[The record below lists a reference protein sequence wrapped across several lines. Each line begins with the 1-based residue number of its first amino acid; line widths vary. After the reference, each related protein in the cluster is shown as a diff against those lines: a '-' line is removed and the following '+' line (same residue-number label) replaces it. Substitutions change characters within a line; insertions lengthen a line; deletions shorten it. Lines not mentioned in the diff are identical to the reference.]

1 MNELIFLL
9 HIMIIA
15 ISSLVALWL
24 GKEALIAYVCVLGIL
39 SNLFVTKQILLFG
52 LNVTATDAFVVGAV
66 LGLQLLQE
74 YYGKKIARK
83 AIGASFFLLIFYAV
97 VSWIHMR
104 YLPSF
109 SDVCHG
115 HFMAIL
121 KHMPRIAVASIT
133 SYLLSQLL
141 DYNIYGFLKK
151 IFKGRHLVV
160 RSYIS
165 LAIVQ
170 LFDTVLFSFLGLYG
184 IITNVGN
191 VIVLSFAIKMIVI
204 LIATPLVAFSP
215 KIIKKSE

>member
-15 ISSLVALWL
+15 ISSLVALRL
-24 GKEALIAYVCVLGIL
+24 GKEALVAYVCVLGIL

-83 AIGASFFLLIFYAV
+83 AIAASFFLLIFYAM

-121 KHMPRIAVASIT
+121 KHMPRIALASIT
-133 SYLLSQLL
+133 SYVLSQFL
-141 DYNIYGFLKK
+141 DYNLYGFLKK
-151 IFKGRHLVV
+151 VLKGRYLVA

-165 LAIVQ
+165 LVVVQ
-170 LFDTVLFSFLGLYG
+170 LFDTILFSFLGLYG
-184 IITNVGN
+184 IISNVAN
-191 VIVLSFAIKMIVI
+191 IMLLSFAIKMVVI
-204 LIATPLVAFSP
+204 FIATPFVLFSQ
-215 KIIKKSE
+215 KIVKKGA